1 MVSYIPRST
10 GSPYG
15 RYVVIFP
22 NKLLH
27 FLNSQ
32 TISVLN
38 FPTSKEKSSVLPAV
52 TQGVEFVIIDLGTD
66 LCINYTFYI
75 ECMRAMPV

>member
-1 MVSYIPRST
+1 MVGMS
-10 GSPYG
+10 
-15 RYVVIFP
+15 RYFSKQIAS
-22 NKLLH
+22 L
-27 FLNSQ
+27 SQ

-38 FPTSKEKSSVLPAV
+38 FPTSKEKSIVLPAV
-52 TQGVEFVIIDLGTD
+52 THGVEFVIIDLGTD